1 MIELIGASK
10 IYRAGT
16 LEVTALREVTFAV
29 ESGEYVAIMG
39 PSGSGKSTLMHLIG
53 CLDRPTTGSYRFLGR
68 EVAGLD
74 DEALAE
80 LRNKRIGFVFQS
92 FFLLPR
98 YTARK
103 NVELPMLY
111 AGVPSAERQQRADA
125 ALEAVGL
132 LPRKDHRPSEMS
144 GGEQQ
149 RVAIAR
155 ALVNQPVVVLADEP
169 TGNLDSRSGA
179 EIMRIFDRLNRGGVT
194 ILLVTHEQE
203 VAAHARR
210 AVMLKDGII
219 VKDEATRI
227 V

>member
-1 MIELIGASK
+1 MIELVHVSK
-10 IYRAGT
+10 IYRMGEQQVA
-16 LEVTALREVTFAV
+16 ALRDVSLAIAK
-29 ESGEYVAIMG
+29 GEYVAIMG

-53 CLDRPTTGSYRFLGR
+53 CLDRPTTGSYHFLER

-169 TGNLDSRSGA
+169 TGNLDSRSGD
-179 EIMRIFDRLNRGGVT
+179 EVLRIFDRLNAEGVT

-210 AVMLKDGII
+210 AILLKDGII

>member
-1 MIELIGASK
+1 MIELVHVSK
-10 IYRAGT
+10 IYRLGEQQVA
-16 LEVTALREVTFAV
+16 ALRDVSLAIAK
-29 ESGEYVAIMG
+29 GEYVAIMG

-53 CLDRPTTGSYRFLGR
+53 CLDRPTTGSYHFLER

-155 ALVNQPVVVLADEP
+155 ALVNHPVVVLADEP

-179 EIMRIFDRLNRGGVT
+179 EIMRVFDRLNREGVT

-210 AVMLKDGII
+210 AILLKDGII

>member
-1 MIELIGASK
+1 MIELVHVSK
-10 IYRAGT
+10 IYRMGEQQVA
-16 LEVTALREVTFAV
+16 ALRDVSLAIAK
-29 ESGEYVAIMG
+29 GEYVAIMG

-53 CLDRPTTGSYRFLGR
+53 CLDRPTTGSYHFLER

-179 EIMRIFDRLNRGGVT
+179 EVLRIFDRLNAEGVT
-194 ILLVTHEQE
+194 ILLVTHEQA

-210 AVMLKDGII
+210 AILLKDGII